1 LNRGFLYVWNPIN
14 ASFVLTD
21 QPVGYH
27 YHRLKVKIMRV
38 ATLTVLLALFG
49 SSVLFGQGSG
59 SITGV
64 VRDSVADRPLYGLTV
79 AVIEVNRLTSTNED
93 GTFSFDRIEAGTYTV
108 RVSGVGWN
116 PVSHTVTVADGG
128 EATATF
134 LMVESAKNMGE
145 VIVYGASRAPEKLT
159 SAPAAISVVTPL
171 QIEQAASHGSV
182 GKTMENIVGVDVVQ
196 NGANDYNINSR
207 GFNNSINRRMLVQI
221 DGRDPSTPL
230 INLNEW
236 NSLTSLLGDIQS
248 IEVVRGPGSA
258 LYGANAYNGVVN
270 IRTTDPKDVL
280 GTRVNLVAGEWETY
294 KGSIRHAGEFGDFAY
309 KVNVGYRQQLNYSV
323 VSRQDSVEYPGLAPD
338 VFPLKDEFRRPYA
351 FVATGRLDYYFD
363 QQARM
368 VLEGG
373 YSNSGNE
380 FYVNQTGRI
389 LIKEVARPF
398 TRLAYNSEN
407 INVQA
412 LWQRRVAPQAQLV
425 YNAKATSGEESDVF
439 SIDAQWNDT
448 FLNDKL
454 RLIVGA
460 QHEQQFVNTTYDYD
474 IAFVQELDSNV
485 GRLPLLDPDDQRGIF
500 TGVYAQAEYQIADPL
515 KIVGAIRFDDTNFD
529 FPLQISPKAAL
540 VYEPIM
546 GQTFRFTYNRSWLRP
561 SFADFFRKSPAGR
574 PVPGASIERQV
585 DSLTRLETGKD
596 NLSSN
601 LGMTE
606 STPVWNLGNPT
617 LGPETAQ
624 SFELGYRG
632 TALKR
637 LFVEVN
643 AYWNRRSDLISNPL
657 GGLAPSV
664 YEPVRSSS
672 NDADFDAVANRKLD
686 SLLGTYGRSV
696 SQLSEYQNNPALVV
710 VPTNI
715 AIVDEYGLEISAT
728 YFLTNE
734 LSIGA
739 NYSYL
744 NVQVQDNEIEANK
757 ILPNTSPQRFNV
769 SLEYDKPGVFDAHVN
784 LRYVEGFDWIA
795 GLIEGHVPAYAVM
808 NLSAGYYVLPDL
820 RVGINAFNLLDR
832 RHYQIFGGTI
842 LRREVTGSVTY
853 SF

>member
-1 LNRGFLYVWNPIN
+1 
-14 ASFVLTD
+14 
-21 QPVGYH
+21 
-27 YHRLKVKIMRV
+27 MRF
-38 ATLTVLLALFG
+38 ATLSLFL
-49 SSVLFGQGSG
+49 VLFGASLVHGQSTGTISG
-59 SITGV
+59 TV
-64 VRDSVADRPLYGLTV
+64 QDSASARPLYGLTV
-79 AVIEVNRLTSTNED
+79 AILELNRLTSTNED
-93 GTFSFDRIEAGTYTV
+93 GSFGLDRIADGTYTV
-108 RVSGVGWN
+108 RVSGVGWIPN
-116 PVSHTVTVADGG
+116 VQEVTVTDGG
-128 EATATF
+128 EGTVTF
-134 LMVESAKNMGE
+134 RMVESAKNMGE

-207 GFNNSINRRMLVQI
+207 GFNNSINRRMLVLI

-270 IRTTDPKDVL
+270 IRTTDPKEVL

-323 VSRQDSVEYPGLAPD
+323 ISRQDSVEYPGLAPD

-363 QQARM
+363 QATRL
-368 VLEGG
+368 VFEGG

-474 IAFVQELDSNV
+474 IGFVQELDSNV
-485 GRLPLLDPDDQRGIF
+485 GRLPLLDPDDQRGVF

-515 KIVGAIRFDDTNFD
+515 KIVGAIRFDETNFD

-540 VYEPIM
+540 VYEPTA

-561 SFADFFRKSPAGR
+561 SFANLYRKSPAGR
-574 PVPGASIERQV
+574 PVPGSSIERQV

-596 NLSSN
+596 LSSN
-601 LGMTE
+601 LGMQEVT
-606 STPVWNLGNPT
+606 SVWNLGNPT
-617 LGPETAQ
+617 IGPETAQ

-632 TALKR
+632 TAFKR

-664 YEPVRSSS
+664 YEPVRSASD
-672 NDADFDAVANRKLD
+672 DAEFDAVANRKLD
-686 SLLGTYGRSV
+686 SLLGTYGRSIE
-696 SQLSEYQNNPALVV
+696 QLSAYQGDPALVV

-715 AIVDEYGLEISAT
+715 AIVDEYGVEIAAT

-734 LSIGA
+734 LSLGA
-739 NYSYL
+739 NYSFL
-744 NVQVQDNEIEANK
+744 DVQVQDNEIAVNR
-757 ILPNTSPQRFNV
+757 ILPNTSPHRFNV
-769 SLEYDKPGVFDAHVN
+769 FLEYDKPGVFDAHVN

-853 SF
+853 TF